1 MGNYKIYVED
11 VCITDTFNFEYFERV
26 KDLMKRNL
34 KNESVMRI
42 DQHAINR

>member
-34 KNESVMRI
+34 KDGIMIRSYV
-42 DQHAINR
+42 HTINR